1 MIFFTICTIGC
12 RNCRVMAVALVRLA
26 CGAMLFVCALRA
38 RACILPSSH
47 SRLERKSAYA
57 EAQRRSPAF
66 WRAMKRASLG
76 GFATSA
82 SRPSNVG
89 GDAPRSLM
97 MTLRSYRR
105 LQTLR
110 FSWGGGDALSW
121 MVDCGEKMPWSNG
134 SPAASRVYAME
145 EASSIGSAATVAGT
159 RWVMR
164 SGWRIGWRTAMRRQS
179 GDAAFIVRRGG
190 RR

>member
-1 MIFFTICTIGC
+1 M
-12 RNCRVMAVALVRLA
+12 VRLA

-38 RACILPSSH
+38 RVCILPSSH
-47 SRLERKSAYA
+47 SRRERKSAYA
-57 EAQRRSPAF
+57 EAQRRSLAF

-121 MVDCGEKMPWSNG
+121 MVHRGEKMRCSNG
-134 SPAASRVYAME
+134 SPAASRVYAID
-145 EASSIGSAATVAGT
+145 EASSIGSVATAAAT
-159 RWVMR
+159 RWVVR
-164 SGWRIGWRTAMRRQS
+164 SGWRIGWRMVTLRRS
-179 GDAAFIVRRGG
+179 GIAAFIVRRGG